1 MAEMVNKLVSIG
13 HCILPAYL
21 LQLSHNN
28 DKTHRNCNNKI
39 AHIMNGQLSQGNNM
53 NSFKHLAIG
62 LALSASTSFLTHSA
76 LASSPAAL
84 TSEVNAQITDAITA
98 PKSQDL
104 RDVIVVG
111 NNWDGTID
119 IYDPHTHQRIKKLN
133 AVPDKAERLEELDS
147 SFKRMVMSTL
157 IKEVIG
163 EGNYQM
169 VDDMFPS
176 NDGRHLFISRP
187 SFADVVAL
195 DVNTGEISWR
205 TPVEGYRSDHSAIS
219 PDGKTFLVSASTAR
233 KVHAIDTATG
243 KIIAEF
249 PSGDQ
254 PHENTYSKD
263 GKLIYHASI
272 GKVYVPFT
280 SSWLDWLKG
289 ERVFQIVDAETY
301 EVLQRV
307 DMGEKL
313 EEFGFPWVDSA
324 VRPMAVAPDG
334 KFVYLQVSFYHGFFE
349 YDVEQQKVT
358 RRLELPVPKEIAEMS
373 TRNYQLNSAHHGLA
387 MNSEG
392 TKLCVAG
399 TMSGYAAIVDRATF
413 EYKTI
418 QLSDTPL
425 GAKPYWSTESHDGK
439 YCYVSVS
446 QQDRVSVISFE
457 EAKEIASFP
466 VGDHPQRIRTGQLL
480 LK

>member
-1 MAEMVNKLVSIG
+1 MQSIKTLVLG
-13 HCILPAYL
+13 
-21 LQLSHNN
+21 
-28 DKTHRNCNNKI
+28 
-39 AHIMNGQLSQGNNM
+39 IM
-53 NSFKHLAIG
+53 
-62 LALSASTSFLTHSA
+62 LSAG
-76 LASSPAAL
+76 SSIAVNNAFANSP
-84 TSEVNAQITDAITA
+84 EVNPQITDAVTQA
-98 PKSQDL
+98 DTSNL

-119 IYDPHTHQRIKKLN
+119 IYDPHTHQRIKKLD
-133 AVPDKAERLEELDS
+133 AVPDKAERIEELS
-147 SFKRMVMSTL
+147 STFKRQVMSTL

-163 EGNYQM
+163 EGHHQM

-205 TPVEGYRSDHSAIS
+205 TPVEGFRSDHSAIS

-254 PHENTYSKD
+254 PHESTYSKD
-263 GKLIYHASI
+263 GQRIFHASI

-289 ERVFQIVDAETY
+289 ERIFQVVDANTY

-313 EEFGFPWVDSA
+313 AEFGFPWVDSA
-324 VRPMAVAPDG
+324 VRPMAIAPDG

-349 YDVEQQKVT
+349 YDVEQQKIT
-358 RRLELPVPKEIAEMS
+358 RRIELPVPAEIAQMNL
-373 TRNYQLNSAHHGLA
+373 RDYQLNSAHHGLA
-387 MNSEG
+387 INSEG
-392 TKLCVAG
+392 TKLCVAA
-399 TMSGYAAIVDRATF
+399 TMSGYAAIVDRETF
-413 EYKTI
+413 EYKTV
-418 QLSDTPL
+418 QLADTPL
-425 GAKPYWSTESHDGK
+425 GAKPYWATESADGK
-439 YCYVSVS
+439 YCYISVS
-446 QQDRVSVISFE
+446 EQDRVSVISFD
-457 EAKEIASFP
+457 EAKEVASFP
-466 VGDHPQRIRTGQLL
+466 VGDHPQRIRTGQLHF
-480 LK
+480 K